1 VIRILIADDHTIVRE
16 GLVQLLDEVADFT
29 IAGIAANG
37 HEVLAQVR
45 NGGFDMVLLDLNMPG
60 PHGIE
65 LITQLKAETPV
76 LHVLVLSMH
85 NEEQF
90 AVRALQAGAAGYL
103 TKQSAV
109 DELVAAMRAVIAGN
123 TYISSAVAQAMVM
136 DMIRSRL
143 ATPPSELSQREFSV
157 LVMIGRGRALNE
169 IADSLHLSPKTVS
182 TYKAR
187 VLEKLGLANTADL
200 VRYAIDHRLLEERR
214 GALAS
219 PQ

>member
-1 VIRILIADDHTIVRE
+1 
-16 GLVQLLDEVADFT
+16 VADFT
-29 IAGIAANG
+29 IAGSAANG
-37 HEVLAQVR
+37 HEVLAQAR

-65 LITQLKAETPV
+65 LIAQLKAETPA

-85 NEEQF
+85 SEEQF
-90 AVRALQAGAAGYL
+90 ALRALQAGAAGYL

-109 DELVAAMRAVIAGN
+109 DELVAAVRAVVAGKP
-123 TYISSAVAQAMVM
+123 YISSAVAQAMVM

-200 VRYAIDHRLLEERR
+200 VRYAVDHRLLEERR

>member
-1 VIRILIADDHTIVRE
+1 MIRILIADDHTIVRE
-16 GLVQLLDEVADFT
+16 GLVQLLGEVPDFR

-45 NGGFDMVLLDLNMPG
+45 KGGFDIVLFDLNMPG

-65 LITQLKAETPV
+65 LITQLKAEFAA
-76 LHVLVLSMH
+76 LHLLVLSMH

-109 DELVAAMRAVIAGN
+109 DELVAAVRAVFAGT
-123 TYISSAVAQAMVM
+123 TYISSAVAQAMAL
-136 DMIRSRL
+136 DMIRPRL

-200 VRYAIDHRLLEERR
+200 VRYAVDHRLLEERR
-214 GALAS
+214 GVALG
-219 PQ
+219 